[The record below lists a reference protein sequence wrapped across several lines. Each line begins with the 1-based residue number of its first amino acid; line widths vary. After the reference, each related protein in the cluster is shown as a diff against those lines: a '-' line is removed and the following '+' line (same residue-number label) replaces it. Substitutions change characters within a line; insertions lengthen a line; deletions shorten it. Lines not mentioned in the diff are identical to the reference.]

1 LQRSVTFN
9 EYNEE
14 CAACIRLKV
23 VEVLMI
29 QHMIE
34 DNEPFLLDQRTEEQM
49 ADYGAGFNAGLAGE
63 KAVENKS
70 EAWLRGWTEAHE

>member
-1 LQRSVTFN
+1 
-9 EYNEE
+9 
-14 CAACIRLKV
+14 
-23 VEVLMI
+23 MI